1 MVLNVPRITR
11 RRGVFHAGLLV
22 LALLEWISRSSGVSV
37 FPSRD
42 VAIIA
47 AYVWIGIVVF
57 SGDSPRLQPYAVELI
72 GLAFAALMALVFY
85 VSHFEVGPHYLITA
99 HPVGTALGAVWTVTA
114 LPALVMTLFTL
125 LQEGG
130 EWLAEWRELR
140 GTTPE
145 ERILEE

>member
-1 MVLNVPRITR
+1 MVLSVPSVTR
-11 RRGVFHAGLLV
+11 RRVVFHAGLLV
-22 LALLEWISRSSGVSV
+22 LALLEWISRSSSVSV

-47 AYVWIGIVVF
+47 AYVWIGITLLP
-57 SGDSPRLQPYAVELI
+57 GDSPRLQPYAVELI

-85 VSHFEVGPHYLITA
+85 ASHSSVGPHYLITA
-99 HPVGTALGAVWTVTA
+99 HPVGVALGAVWTVTA
-114 LPALVMTLFTL
+114 LPAIVMTLFTL

-130 EWLAEWRELR
+130 EWLAEWWQLR

-145 ERILEE
+145 ERVLEE

>member
-1 MVLNVPRITR
+1 MVLSVPKITR
-11 RRGVFHAGLLV
+11 RRVVFHAGLLV
-22 LALLEWISRSSGVSV
+22 LALLEWISRSSSVSV

-47 AYVWIGIVVF
+47 AYVWIGITLLP
-57 SGDSPRLQPYAVELI
+57 GDAPRLQPYAVELI
-72 GLAFAALMALVFY
+72 GLAFSVLMALVF
-85 VSHFEVGPHYLITA
+85 VGSLLEVGAHYLITA
-99 HPVGTALGAVWTVTA
+99 HPVGVALGAVWTVTA

>member
-1 MVLNVPRITR
+1 MRV
-11 RRGVFHAGLLV
+11 VFLAGILV
-22 LALLEWISRSSGVSV
+22 LALLEWISRISVYSV
-37 FPSRD
+37 FPSGE

-47 AYVWIGIVVF
+47 AYVWIGIVLLP
-57 SGDSPRLQPYAVELI
+57 GDFPRLQPYAVELI

-114 LPALVMTLFTL
+114 LPAVVLTLFTL

-130 EWLAEWRELR
+130 EWLAEWRRLR
-140 GTTPE
+140 KTTPE
-145 ERILEE
+145 ERILDE

>member
-1 MVLNVPRITR
+1 VVLSVPRVTR
-11 RRGVFHAGLLV
+11 RRLVFHAGLLV
-22 LALLEWISRSSGVSV
+22 LALLEWVSRSSSLSV
-37 FPSRD
+37 FASRD

-85 VSHFEVGPHYLITA
+85 ASHVSVGAHYLITA
-99 HPVGTALGAVWTVTA
+99 HPVGVALGAVWTVTA
-114 LPALVMTLFTL
+114 VPAVVMTLLTL

-130 EWLAEWRELR
+130 EWLAEWWELR

-145 ERILEE
+145 ERILDD